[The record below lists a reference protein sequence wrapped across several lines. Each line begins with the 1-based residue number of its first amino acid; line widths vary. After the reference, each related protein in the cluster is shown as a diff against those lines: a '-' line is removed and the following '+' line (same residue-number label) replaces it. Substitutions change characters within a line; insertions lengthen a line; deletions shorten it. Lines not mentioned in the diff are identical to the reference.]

1 MPKDSS
7 RKHTLFTIIIIL
19 ALVCADQITKIIARI
34 YLQPVHS
41 VQILGDFLRFTYVEN
56 PGMAFGI
63 QLSNKPLFNLLS
75 IVAVAV
81 IVFYL
86 FKMRDHHLLRY
97 AFAVILGGAF
107 GNLIDR
113 FLYGRVV
120 DFIDVEF
127 FDINFG
133 GAKLLFLEIP
143 PYQMERWPVFNIADS
158 AVSIGMVLIILTAIL
173 ERKPNPAVSDAASQ
187 DVQA

>member
-1 MPKDSS
+1 M
-7 RKHTLFTIIIIL
+7 IIL
-19 ALVCADQITKIIARI
+19 GLVCVDQITKFIAKV

-41 VQILGDFLRFTYVEN
+41 VKVIGDFLRFTYVEN

-63 QLSNKPLFNLLS
+63 QLTNKPLFNLLS
-75 IVAVAV
+75 VIAVLV
-81 IVFYL
+81 IFYYL
-86 FKMRDHHLLRY
+86 FKLRDHLLLRY

-113 FLYGRVV
+113 FMYGRVV

-133 GAKLLFLEIP
+133 GAKFLFLEIP
-143 PYQMERWPVFNIADS
+143 PYSMERWPVFNIADS
-158 AVSIGMVLIILTAIL
+158 AVSIGMILIILTAIF
-173 ERKPNPAVSDAASQ
+173 ERKPNPAVDNAASE
-187 DVQA
+187 DVQT